1 MTTPA
6 DIAGAIT
13 RRVEKHLHD
22 VQGCW
27 PHAFPVRLGTQR
39 ELEADPVGTFD
50 ADNAVRAWA
59 ERHGCR
65 IETVT
70 RRVGTPVD
78 LVACVVVPDEATALR
93 AAGREVRARR
103 ELAVARM
110 RMVCSRFGVDEVQ
123 AMAIVKMLSGESD
136 VDFELFVHA
145 AQWFATHRDLIAGMT
160 AREVPLPGFSAKWL
174 KASRSVR
181 RRAICALLGWSELPL
196 RERPGELR
204 YRYLDEACTAWPERL
219 ATEPVQAP
227 EMPVDTVLVVENKDT
242 YQAMPAMPRAL
253 CVFGSGAAVSRL
265 RTLLPWCMDGGVRVV
280 YWGVWTPMGWRSSR
294 GCAQP
299 VWPVRVC
306 AWTVSPTMHMR
317 SSVPRWVPTVRRF
330 PGVSPKRACA
340 SRMRRL
346 RSTGRCA
353 RARCPTPAWSRN
365 GSPSHRPWPVSEGMG
380 GACRLSTTRLPC
392 FIQKTLL

>member
-70 RRVGTPVD
+70 RRVGTPVN

-110 RMVCSRFGVDEVQ
+110 RMVCSRFGVDEAQ

-280 YWGVWTPMGWRSSR
+280 YWGDMDADGLEILARLRAT
-294 GCAQP
+294 
-299 VWPVRVC
+299 
-306 AWTVSPTMHMR
+306 
-317 SSVPRWVPTVRRF
+317 
-330 PGVSPKRACA
+330 GVACA
-340 SRMRRL
+340 SVCMDRESYDAYAQFGTTL
-346 RSTGRCA
+346 GA
-353 RARCPTPAWSRN
+353 D
-365 GSPSHRPWPVSEGMG
+365 GSPILRRKPKEGLCLTDEEAALYRALCT
-380 GACRLSTTRLPC
+380 GALPNPRVEQERIPIAQALARL
-392 FIQKTLL
+392 

>member
-78 LVACVVVPDEATALR
+78 LVARVVVPDEATALH

-110 RMVCSRFGVDEVQ
+110 RMVCSRFGVDEAQ

-145 AQWFATHRDLIAGMT
+145 AQWFATHRDLIVGMT

-181 RRAICALLGWSELPL
+181 RRAICALLG
-196 RERPGELR
+196 
-204 YRYLDEACTAWPERL
+204 
-219 ATEPVQAP
+219 
-227 EMPVDTVLVVENKDT
+227 
-242 YQAMPAMPRAL
+242 
-253 CVFGSGAAVSRL
+253 
-265 RTLLPWCMDGGVRVV
+265 
-280 YWGVWTPMGWRSSR
+280 
-294 GCAQP
+294 
-299 VWPVRVC
+299 
-306 AWTVSPTMHMR
+306 
-317 SSVPRWVPTVRRF
+317 
-330 PGVSPKRACA
+330 
-340 SRMRRL
+340 
-346 RSTGRCA
+346 
-353 RARCPTPAWSRN
+353 
-365 GSPSHRPWPVSEGMG
+365 
-380 GACRLSTTRLPC
+380 
-392 FIQKTLL
+392 

>member
-27 PHAFPVRLGTQR
+27 PHVFPVRLGTQR

-78 LVACVVVPDEATALR
+78 LVARVVVPDEATALR

-110 RMVCSRFGVDEVQ
+110 HMVCSRFGVDEAQ

-145 AQWFATHRDLIAGMT
+145 AQWFATHRDQIG
-160 AREVPLPGFSAKWL
+160 
-174 KASRSVR
+174 
-181 RRAICALLGWSELPL
+181 RAH
-196 RERPGELR
+196 
-204 YRYLDEACTAWPERL
+204 
-219 ATEPVQAP
+219 V
-227 EMPVDTVLVVENKDT
+227 
-242 YQAMPAMPRAL
+242 
-253 CVFGSGAAVSRL
+253 
-265 RTLLPWCMDGGVRVV
+265 
-280 YWGVWTPMGWRSSR
+280 
-294 GCAQP
+294 
-299 VWPVRVC
+299 
-306 AWTVSPTMHMR
+306 
-317 SSVPRWVPTVRRF
+317 
-330 PGVSPKRACA
+330 
-340 SRMRRL
+340 
-346 RSTGRCA
+346 
-353 RARCPTPAWSRN
+353 
-365 GSPSHRPWPVSEGMG
+365 
-380 GACRLSTTRLPC
+380 
-392 FIQKTLL
+392 

>member
-13 RRVEKHLHD
+13 RRVEKHLHDVQGCWPHAFPVRLGTLEKHLHD

-59 ERHGCR
+59 ERHSCR

-78 LVACVVVPDEATALR
+78 LVARVVVPDEAAALR

-110 RMVCSRFGVDEVQ
+110 RMVCSRFGVDEAQ

-160 AREVPLPGFSAKWL
+160 AWISSCSCTP
-174 KASRSVR
+174 RS
-181 RRAICALLGWSELPL
+181 
-196 RERPGELR
+196 
-204 YRYLDEACTAWPERL
+204 
-219 ATEPVQAP
+219 
-227 EMPVDTVLVVENKDT
+227 
-242 YQAMPAMPRAL
+242 
-253 CVFGSGAAVSRL
+253 
-265 RTLLPWCMDGGVRVV
+265 
-280 YWGVWTPMGWRSSR
+280 
-294 GCAQP
+294 
-299 VWPVRVC
+299 
-306 AWTVSPTMHMR
+306 
-317 SSVPRWVPTVRRF
+317 
-330 PGVSPKRACA
+330 
-340 SRMRRL
+340 
-346 RSTGRCA
+346 
-353 RARCPTPAWSRN
+353 
-365 GSPSHRPWPVSEGMG
+365 GSPRT
-380 GACRLSTTRLPC
+380 AT
-392 FIQKTLL
+392 